1 MRFIRRLVASV
12 PPATEL
18 EHASVTVRLGIFLPN
33 WLGDVVMATP
43 AIRALR
49 ALAGATGRLVGIM
62 RPYVSEILSGTNWLD
77 ETILYEKQSGR
88 FPFASRDV
96 YQQLREAEFDQVVL
110 LTNSLRTAW
119 MAFRS
124 GARERIGYAGDMRS
138 WLLTKRLPRP
148 RSPLATI
155 DGYLQLAS
163 AAGAEI
169 GSRRLELKT
178 TAADER
184 AADTAW
190 ESLSLPPGERVVLLN
205 SGGAY
210 GAAKRWPAEHS
221 AKLARRIVADGHSW
235 VLVNCGP
242 AERMI
247 AKEIETLAGDP
258 RVVSLARF
266 GELPIGLTKACI
278 RRSRIVVSTD
288 SGPRHIAIAFGRP
301 VVTLFGPTDPTA
313 TATHFSGETSLSLG
327 LDCQPCMA
335 RVCPLGHHRCMRD
348 LTVERVY
355 AAVRKA
361 LEEEVVVDAA

>member
-1 MRFIRRLVASV
+1 MG
-12 PPATEL
+12 
-18 EHASVTVRLGIFLPN
+18 VRLGIFLPN
-33 WLGDVVMATP
+33 WLGDLVMATP

-49 ALAGATGRLVGIM
+49 ELAGATGRLVGIM
-62 RPYVSEILSGTNWLD
+62 RPYVSEVLSGANWLD
-77 ETILYEKQSGR
+77 ESILYEKQSGR
-88 FPFASRDV
+88 FPFATRDV
-96 YQQLREAEFDQVVL
+96 YQQLRSAEFDQVVL

-138 WLLTKRLPRP
+138 WLLTKRLPWP
-148 RSPLATI
+148 KAPLATV
-155 DGYLQLAS
+155 DGYLQLAA

-169 GSRRLELKT
+169 KSRRMELKT

-190 ESLSLPPGERVVLLN
+190 ETLRLPPGERVALLN

-210 GAAKRWPAEHS
+210 GAAKRWPAEHF
-221 AKLARRIVADGHSW
+221 AELARRIVADGHSW

-242 AERMI
+242 AERTI

-266 GELPIGLTKACI
+266 DALPIGLTKACI
-278 RRSRIVVSTD
+278 RRSRVVVSTD

-301 VVTLFGPTDPTA
+301 VVTLFGPTDPAA
-313 TATHFSGETSLSLG
+313 TATQYSGETCLSLG
-327 LDCQPCMA
+327 LGCQPCMA
-335 RVCPLGHHRCMRD
+335 RVCPLGHHRCMRE
-348 LTVERVY
+348 LTAETVY
-355 AAVRKA
+355 RAFRQA
-361 LEEEVVVDAA
+361 LEKELIIDAA